1 MKRRTIRQDSEQQL
15 RDVFS
20 DSQLQQY
27 QQLRQQARQHSMS
40 ETAPP

>member
-27 QQLRQQARQHSMS
+27 QQLRQQARQRSMS
-40 ETAPP
+40 EIAPP

>member
-1 MKRRTIRQDSEQQL
+1 MKLRTIRQDSEQQL

-20 DSQLQQY
+20 DSQLQEY
-27 QQLRQQARQHSMS
+27 QQLRQQARQRSMS